1 MKTKF
6 GFFGTNIEL
15 QELKGPEIIPSF
27 KVIFVGDACGKTSL
41 LQTLTSGKYPSYVR
55 ASMGA
60 NFYHKLFE
68 VSRSK
73 INLHIWDISG
83 AARYGNLCRVYFK
96 EADIAIIGFDLSQK
110 VTFDGAIKW
119 LEEIDRHLDRDM
131 LGKIILVGLRSDAVP
146 DQELDIK
153 ILNGFIK
160 ANNLCYMTASA
171 KTGQNIEELFLQAVT
186 LKMESLRLEE
196 EALTFSS

>member
-15 QELKGPEIIPSF
+15 QELKEQEILPSF
-27 KVIFVGDACGKTSL
+27 KVIFVGDVCGKTSL
-41 LQTLTSGKYPSYVR
+41 LQTLTSGKYPTCVR

-68 VSRSK
+68 VNGNTV
-73 INLHIWDISG
+73 NLHIWDISG
-83 AARYGNLCRVYFK
+83 AARYGNLCRLYFK
-96 EADIAIIGFDLSQK
+96 EADIAIIGFDLTQK
-110 VTFDGAIKW
+110 VTFDGAVKW
-119 LEEIDRHLDRDM
+119 LEEINRHLDRNS
-131 LGKIILVGLRSDAVP
+131 LGKIILVGLRSDAVA

-153 ILNGFIK
+153 ILNSFVK
-160 ANNLCYMTASA
+160 ANHLFYMTASA
-171 KTGQNIEELFLQAVT
+171 KTGQNIEELFVQAVT

-196 EALTFSS
+196 EALTLSS